1 VVQTGQPYAFTAD
14 NPLNGED
21 PLGNMTEACTN
32 GSCIVGSPQ
41 AISQDL
47 QRSSAKGVSGRRA
60 PTRTLHQRVSLAF
73 NFFVA
78 KGLSPTQSA
87 GLLGNLLVESAN
99 TLDPGIKQGN
109 CNPSILDCGVGI
121 GQWGVDDRW
130 RTLHSVE
137 GVPQANTPSLYQEL
151 DFTWYELSTNP
162 SYGLS
167 DLEGDVTIAGA
178 TATVQDEYERP
189 RYLSTSTSPY
199 NSYSER
205 VTFATE
211 VYNNYTVG
219 GS

>member
-1 VVQTGQPYAFTAD
+1 
-14 NPLNGED
+14 
-21 PLGNMTEACTN
+21 
-32 GSCIVGSPQ
+32 
-41 AISQDL
+41 
-47 QRSSAKGVSGRRA
+47 
-60 PTRTLHQRVSLAF
+60 
-73 NFFVA
+73 
-78 KGLSPTQSA
+78 
-87 GLLGNLLVESAN
+87 
-99 TLDPGIKQGN
+99 
-109 CNPSILDCGVGI
+109 
-121 GQWGVDDRW
+121 
-130 RTLHSVE
+130 VE